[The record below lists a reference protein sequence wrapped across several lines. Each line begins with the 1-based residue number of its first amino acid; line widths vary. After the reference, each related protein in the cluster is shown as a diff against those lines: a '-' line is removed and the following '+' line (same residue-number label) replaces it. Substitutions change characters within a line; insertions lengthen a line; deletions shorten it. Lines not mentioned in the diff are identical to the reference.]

1 MCNDQ
6 NPSAIDHEESSAVQ
20 ISGTIDQGE
29 LDEIKELTGAN
40 GNWPA
45 VLAAARKG
53 AMFLRKSQEI
63 ALRNISTD
71 GEVEGK

>member
-1 MCNDQ
+1 MSCEHTA
-6 NPSAIDHEESSAVQ
+6 SAAEHEDSCAVQ
-20 ISGTIDQGE
+20 ISGTIDQAE

-71 GEVEGK
+71 GEGEAK